1 MASDH
6 RKCMHPYCQVC
17 HPPANIELAQ
27 FYISYILFSFLTL
40 CWKIFPPHRWA
51 AFVVFGWGVVA
62 TVQSGTTN
70 WAGMMVCRFF
80 LGLFEQGFGPG
91 VPYLFSF
98 FYLRHEIGLRS
109 GIYLAMA
116 PLATCFA
123 GALAYGITSG
133 HAAIAS
139 WRLLF
144 LVEGAPV
151 ILMAVVVYFFLP
163 DTPQKARF
171 FTEDEKRIV
180 LARTMRQTSE
190 PERSH
195 AFDWKESAATL
206 LDLKAWLTA
215 LMFFSCNVSFAS
227 LPVFL
232 PTILEELGFTGVNAQ
247 GLSAPPYLLSFLVTV
262 ATAWFADRTQQRG
275 FTIMVMAAIGG
286 AGYIM
291 LAAASSVGVRYA
303 GCYLAAAGIFPA
315 IANILPW
322 VSNNQGNDSRRGAG
336 FVMLMLI
343 GQCGPLLGTRI
354 YPSDTGP
361 DFVMGHSICAAFLFF
376 TTLLAGAL
384 RLLLGWENR
393 KLDRKYGTLEEQR
406 SRAAHAAAAGDGEPK
421 AEMELGLE
429 SYGPMYRYVL

>member
-1 MASDH
+1 
-6 RKCMHPYCQVC
+6 
-17 HPPANIELAQ
+17 
-27 FYISYILFSFLTL
+27 
-40 CWKIFPPHRWA
+40 
-51 AFVVFGWGVVA
+51 
-62 TVQSGTTN
+62 
-70 WAGMMVCRFF
+70 MMVCRFF

-151 ILMAVVVYFFLP
+151 ILMALVVYFFLP

-195 AFDWKESAATL
+195 AFDWRESAATL

-215 LMFFSCNVSFAS
+215 LMFFSCNVLFAS

-232 PTILEELGFTGVNAQ
+232 PTILEEMGFTGVNAQ

-275 FTIMVMAAIGG
+275 FTIMIMAAIGG

-336 FVMLMLI
+336 FVMLMLV

-354 YPSDTGP
+354 YPSHTGP
-361 DFVMGHSICAAFLFF
+361 NFVMGHSICAGFLFF
-376 TTLLAGAL
+376 TTILACTL

-393 KLDRKYGTLEEQR
+393 KLDRQYGTLEEQQ
-406 SRAAHAAAAGDGEPK
+406 SRAASAAAAGDGELK
-421 AEMELGLE
+421 AEMEFGLE

>member
-6 RKCMHPYCQVC
+6 RKCMHPYWQVY
-17 HPPANIELAQ
+17 HPSTNIELAQ

-144 LVEGAPV
+144 LAS
-151 ILMAVVVYFFLP
+151 
-163 DTPQKARF
+163 QKN
-171 FTEDEKRIV
+171 
-180 LARTMRQTSE
+180 
-190 PERSH
+190 
-195 AFDWKESAATL
+195 
-206 LDLKAWLTA
+206 LD
-215 LMFFSCNVSFAS
+215 
-227 LPVFL
+227 
-232 PTILEELGFTGVNAQ
+232 
-247 GLSAPPYLLSFLVTV
+247 
-262 ATAWFADRTQQRG
+262 D
-275 FTIMVMAAIGG
+275 IG
-286 AGYIM
+286 M
-291 LAAASSVGVRYA
+291 
-303 GCYLAAAGIFPA
+303 
-315 IANILPW
+315 
-322 VSNNQGNDSRRGAG
+322 
-336 FVMLMLI
+336 
-343 GQCGPLLGTRI
+343 
-354 YPSDTGP
+354 
-361 DFVMGHSICAAFLFF
+361 
-376 TTLLAGAL
+376 
-384 RLLLGWENR
+384 
-393 KLDRKYGTLEEQR
+393 
-406 SRAAHAAAAGDGEPK
+406 
-421 AEMELGLE
+421 
-429 SYGPMYRYVL
+429 